1 MKKVI
6 SYVWNQMANSSNLL
20 LNRVFSRNTLRALLD
35 EEDTSNAYYAAI
47 RRYLESPDGMTN
59 REMIS
64 EIYQKLRDDYRN
76 EYYYK
81 NILLNKLLFKRHNP
95 LTTTA
100 LTEIPVSKSKA
111 DFIMINGKA
120 VVYEIKT
127 DLDTFDRLD
136 SQLTNYY
143 KAFDNVCVVTSESN
157 FYPLYKKLRNENIG
171 ICIIT
176 KRGALKTYREPISD
190 TSALS
195 HEVIFKILRKYEYE
209 SILMTHYKT
218 LPQVSQFD
226 YYKECKRLF
235 ELIDINTAYRF
246 FKIQL
251 KKRCKINIDLV
262 SSIPDEIKSV
272 VYFSGL
278 KDAEFN
284 TLNNFLEKKFGG

>member
-1 MKKVI
+1 M
-6 SYVWNQMANSSNLL
+6 SNSSNLL

-47 RRYLESPDGMTN
+47 RRYLNSPDGMTH

-95 LTTTA
+95 LKTTA

-157 FYPLYKKLRNENIG
+157 FYPVYKKLNNENIG
-171 ICIIT
+171 IYIIT
-176 KRGALKTYREPISD
+176 KRGTLKIYREPISD
-190 TSALS
+190 TSTLNQ
-195 HEVIFKILRKYEYE
+195 EVIFKILRKYEYE
-209 SILMTHYKT
+209 NILMTCYKE

-235 ELIDINTAYRF
+235 GLIDIDFAYKL
-246 FKIQL
+246 FKEQL
-251 KKRCKINIDLV
+251 KNRCRINIDLV
-262 SSIPDEIKSV
+262 SSVPDEIKSV

-284 TLNNFLEKKFGG
+284 TLNNFLEQKFGG